1 MAPQPESMPLI
12 RTKLHRPSVPFDVVG
27 RDRLFRLMDR
37 AVEVPLTL
45 VSAPAGYGKSVL
57 AAHWADRC
65 EHPVVWLSLD
75 SDESD
80 LRLFLQYLVAAV
92 HTVVPGACRT
102 TEDLL
107 SAPELPPPLVL
118 AGHLLNDLEAM
129 DGPLVIVLDDYHR
142 IQISSPVHDLMGR
155 LLEHPPSSVRLV
167 LVTRR
172 DPPLPFMS
180 LLAGNQVTE
189 VRLEDLRFTGRE
201 TAEFLSATAEL
212 VVSDNVLAN
221 LEKQVEGWAAGL
233 RLVMLALRHAVDP
246 EALLGGLGGG
256 LPQTR
261 AYLLRE
267 ALSGLSPE
275 DRDWLL
281 RSSILD
287 RFCPPLLEAVCCPDG
302 ASAHPELT
310 GRKFLD
316 LIQRNNLFTIALDT
330 EGEWFRYHHL
340 FQDLLQ
346 RQLRE
351 TSSSEEV
358 ASLHLRVGEWFEAEG
373 LIDEA
378 LKHTLAADE
387 LELAAQ
393 LVERHRIDAL
403 NADQWYVLEKWL
415 SRLPDS
421 IVQQHAELLIA
432 RAWILLRQLRF
443 ETMLPIVDRIDA
455 LLDGEGA
462 RQSRHG
468 EVALFRGFVLF
479 FQGHGAK
486 SVEVLKEATERIPDS
501 YHEPWCE
508 AETIFALANQMEG
521 RKEQALCRIAK
532 FLNRL
537 EGTEDLRMK
546 RLLAVPVFI
555 QLISADLGQ
564 ARASNRLFR
573 EITSGGSHAHVEAWS
588 VYLEGLILLYRHE
601 PDAAVET
608 LTRSAKQRFIHHKK
622 AAVDSLAGLA
632 MAHQSLGR
640 EDEVEATL
648 QQLREFAVS
657 LNDPGL
663 SAMAESA
670 EARLAIYQQR
680 PEMAIR
686 WLESAV
692 PPPPEVALFWFE
704 IPSVTWCRALIA
716 EDSATRLG
724 EAEDRL
730 RELSA
735 MNEAH
740 HNNCHLIEVLT
751 LLATACEKQKKAE
764 EALEYL
770 ERAVTLARPG
780 GFIFPFIEAG
790 PTMAGML
797 ERLLESDEADFI
809 RRVLSA
815 FSKRPVAA
823 PATAAPAP
831 EIAPQLA
838 AGSAAPDS
846 LTNRELDVL
855 ELLAERLQNKE
866 IASRLCVSTHT
877 VNYHLKSVYAKLG
890 VGNRRQAVSRAFEM
904 GILKP
909 AESPGQE

>member
-1 MAPQPESMPLI
+1 ALGQP
-12 RTKLHRPSVPFDVVG
+12 
-27 RDRLFRLMDR
+27 
-37 AVEVPLTL
+37 
-45 VSAPAGYGKSVL
+45 L
-57 AAHWADRC
+57 A
-65 EHPVVWLSLD
+65 
-75 SDESD
+75 
-80 LRLFLQYLVAAV
+80 
-92 HTVVPGACRT
+92 
-102 TEDLL
+102 
-107 SAPELPPPLVL
+107 
-118 AGHLLNDLEAM
+118 
-129 DGPLVIVLDDYHR
+129 IVLDDYHR
-142 IQISSPVHDLMGR
+142 IQISSPVHDVMGR
-155 LLEHPPSSVRLV
+155 LLEHPSASVRLV

-180 LLAGNQVTE
+180 LLAGNQVAE

-212 VVSDNVLAN
+212 AVSDTALAN
-221 LEKQVEGWAAGL
+221 LEQQVEGWAAGL
-233 RLVMLALRHAVDP
+233 RLVVLALRHAVDP
-246 EALLGGLGGG
+246 ESLLGGLRGG

-302 ASAHPELT
+302 ASSHSELT

-330 EGEWFRYHHL
+330 KGEWFRYHHL

-351 TSSSEEV
+351 TSSSKDI
-358 ASLHLRVGEWFEAEG
+358 ASLHLRAGEWFESEG

-443 ETMLPIVDRIDA
+443 EAMLPIVDRIDA

-486 SVEVLKEATERIPDS
+486 SLEVLEEATERIPDS

-532 FLNRL
+532 LLNRL

-546 RLLAVPVFI
+546 RLLAIPVFI

-588 VYLEGLILLYRHE
+588 AYLEGLILLYRHE

-608 LTRSAKQRFIHHKK
+608 LTRSVKQRFIHHKK

-648 QQLREFAVS
+648 RQLREFAVS

-686 WLESAV
+686 WLERAV
-692 PPPPEVALFWFE
+692 PPPPEVTLFWFE

-716 EDSATRLG
+716 EGSATRLG
-724 EAEDRL
+724 EAEDQL

-740 HNNCHLIEVLT
+740 HNNCHLIEALT
-751 LLATACEKQKKAE
+751 LLALTCEKQGKAE
-764 EALEYL
+764 EALGYL
-770 ERAVTLARPG
+770 ERAATLARPG
-780 GFIFPFIEAG
+780 GFIFPFVEAG

-797 ERLLESDEADFI
+797 ERLLESDEADFV

-823 PATAAPAP
+823 RATAAPAP
-831 EIAPQLA
+831 ETARQLA
-838 AGSAAPDS
+838 AGSAAPEN

-866 IASRLCVSTHT
+866 IASRLGVSNHT
-877 VNYHLKSVYAKLG
+877 VSYHLKSIYSKLG
-890 VGNRRQAVSRAFEM
+890 VGGRRQAVAAAIRD
-904 GILKP
+904 GLIKL
-909 AESPGQE
+909 

>member
-1 MAPQPESMPLI
+1 MTSTPLI

-27 RDRLFRLMDR
+27 RDRLLRLMDR
-37 AVEVPLTL
+37 AFEVPLTL

-57 AAHWADRC
+57 VARWAGSC
-65 EHPVVWLSLD
+65 EHRVAWLSLD
-75 SDESD
+75 RDESD

-92 HTVVPGACRT
+92 HTVAAGACRV
-102 TEDLL
+102 TEDVLR
-107 SAPELPPPLVL
+107 APELPPASVL
-118 AGHLLNDLEAM
+118 AGYLLNELEAI
-129 DGPLVIVLDDYHR
+129 DQPLVIALDDYHR
-142 IQISSPVHDLMGR
+142 IASSSPVHDLIDR
-155 LLEHPPSSVRLV
+155 LLEHPPRSLRLV
-167 LVTRR
+167 LITRR
-172 DPPLPFMS
+172 DPPLNLVS
-180 LLAGNQVTE
+180 LLAGNQITE
-189 VRLEDLRFTGRE
+189 VRLEDLKFSSPE
-201 TAEFLSATAEL
+201 TTEFLTSTAGLAISE
-212 VVSDNVLAN
+212 NALAN
-221 LEKQVEGWAAGL
+221 LQEQVEGWAAGL
-233 RLVMLALRHAVDP
+233 RLVTLALRHAADP
-246 EALLGGLGGG
+246 ESLLQGLSGG

-267 ALSGLSPE
+267 ALGGLSP
-275 DRDWLL
+275 DVRTCLL
-281 RSSILD
+281 NSSILD
-287 RFCPPLLEAVCCPDG
+287 RFCPHLLDAVSFPDAVKAPG
-302 ASAHPELT
+302 GLN
-310 GRKFLD
+310 GLDFVD
-316 LIQRNNLFTIALDT
+316 LIQAKNLFAISLDAK
-330 EGEWFRYHHL
+330 GEWFRDHHL
-340 FQDLLQ
+340 FQDFLQ

-351 TSSSEEV
+351 TSSSKDI
-358 ASLHLRVGEWFEAEG
+358 ASLHLRAGEWFEAEG

-387 LELAAQ
+387 SELAAQ

-443 ETMLPIVDRIDA
+443 EAMLPIVDRIDA

-486 SVEVLKEATERIPDS
+486 SLEVLEEATERIPDS

-546 RLLAVPVFI
+546 RLLAIPVFI

-608 LTRSAKQRFIHHKK
+608 LTRSVKQRFIHHKK

-686 WLESAV
+686 WLERAV
-692 PPPPEVALFWFE
+692 PPPPEVTLFWFE

-716 EDSATRLG
+716 EGSATRLG

-740 HNNCHLIEVLT
+740 HNNCHLIEALT
-751 LLATACEKQKKAE
+751 LLALTCEKQGKAE
-764 EALEYL
+764 EALGYL
-770 ERAVTLARPG
+770 ERAATLARPG
-780 GFIFPFIEAG
+780 GFIFPFVEAS

-797 ERLLESDEADFI
+797 ERLLESDEADFV

-823 PATAAPAP
+823 RATAAPAP
-831 EIAPQLA
+831 ETARQLA
-838 AGSAAPDS
+838 AGSAPPEN

-866 IASRLCVSTHT
+866 IASRLGVSTHT
-877 VNYHLKSVYAKLG
+877 VSYHLKSIYGKLG
-890 VGNRRQAVSRAFEM
+890 VGGRRQAVAAAIRD
-904 GILKP
+904 GLIKL
-909 AESPGQE
+909 

>member
-142 IQISSPVHDLMGR
+142 INMTSSVHDLMGR
-155 LLEHPPSSVRLV
+155 LLEYPSKTARLV

-172 DPPLPFMS
+172 DPPLSLAS
-180 LLAGNQVTE
+180 LLAANLVAE
-189 VRLEDLRFTGRE
+189 VRLEDLRFTGWE
-201 TAEFLSATAEL
+201 TVAFLSTST
-212 VVSDNVLAN
+212 VGSVSDRSLAN
-221 LEKQVEGWAAGL
+221 LQEQVEGWAAGL
-233 RLVMLALRHAVDP
+233 RLVNLALARAVDP
-246 EALLGGLGGG
+246 EVLLGGLRGG
-256 LPQTR
+256 LPHAR
-261 AYLLRE
+261 KYLVRE

-275 DRDWLL
+275 VRNCLL
-281 RSSILD
+281 KSSILN
-287 RFCPPLLEAVCCPDG
+287 RFCLSMLDAVCFSAP
-302 ASAHPELT
+302 ASASREFT
-310 GRKFLD
+310 ASEFLD
-316 LIQRNNLFTIALDT
+316 LIQRNNLFAIALDDT
-330 EGEWFRYHHL
+330 GEWFRYHHL
-340 FQDLLQ
+340 FQELLQ
-346 RQLRE
+346 RELSE
-351 TSSSEEV
+351 DASEEQIK
-358 ASLHLRVGEWFEAEG
+358 ALHLKAATWFETEG

-486 SVEVLKEATERIPDS
+486 SLEVLKEATERIPDS

-692 PPPPEVALFWFE
+692 PPPPEVTLFWFE

-716 EDSATRLG
+716 EGSATRLG

-740 HNNCHLIEVLT
+740 HNNCHLIEALT
-751 LLATACEKQKKAE
+751 LLALTCEKQGKAE

-780 GFIFPFIEAG
+780 GFIFPFVEAG

-877 VNYHLKSVYAKLG
+877 VSYHLKSIYGKLG
-890 VGNRRQAVSRAFEM
+890 VGNRRQAVAAAIQNGLFKRR
-904 GILKP
+904 
-909 AESPGQE
+909 

>member
-1 MAPQPESMPLI
+1 MTSTPLI

-27 RDRLFRLMDR
+27 RDRLLRLMDR
-37 AVEVPLTL
+37 AFEVPLTL
-45 VSAPAGYGKSVL
+45 VSAPAGYGKSVFV
-57 AAHWADRC
+57 ARWAGSC
-65 EHPVVWLSLD
+65 EHRVAWLSLD
-75 SDESD
+75 RDESD

-92 HTVVPGACRT
+92 HTVAAGACRV
-102 TEDLL
+102 TEDVLR
-107 SAPELPPPLVL
+107 APELPPASVL
-118 AGHLLNDLEAM
+118 AGYLLNELEAI
-129 DGPLVIVLDDYHR
+129 DQPLVIALDDYHR
-142 IQISSPVHDLMGR
+142 IASSSPVQDLIDR
-155 LLEHPPSSVRLV
+155 LLEHPPRSLRLV
-167 LVTRR
+167 LITRR
-172 DPPLPFMS
+172 DPPLNLVS
-180 LLAGNQVTE
+180 LLAGNQITE
-189 VRLEDLRFTGRE
+189 VRLEDLKFSSPE
-201 TAEFLSATAEL
+201 TTEFLTSTAGLAISE
-212 VVSDNVLAN
+212 NALAN
-221 LEKQVEGWAAGL
+221 LQEQVEGWAAGL
-233 RLVMLALRHAVDP
+233 RLVTLALRHAADP
-246 EALLGGLGGG
+246 ESLLQGLSGG

-267 ALSGLSPE
+267 ALGGLSP
-275 DRDWLL
+275 DARTCLL
-281 RSSILD
+281 NSSILD
-287 RFCPPLLEAVCCPDG
+287 RFCPQLLDAVSFPDAAKAPG
-302 ASAHPELT
+302 GLN
-310 GRKFLD
+310 GLDFVD
-316 LIQRNNLFTIALDT
+316 LIQAKNLFAISLDAK
-330 EGEWFRYHHL
+330 GEWFRYHHL
-340 FQDLLQ
+340 FQDFLQ

-351 TSSSEEV
+351 TSNSKDI
-358 ASLHLRVGEWFEAEG
+358 ASLHLRAGEWFEAEG

-387 LELAAQ
+387 SELAAQ

-403 NADQWYVLEKWL
+403 NADQWYVLAKWL

-443 ETMLPIVDRIDA
+443 EAMLPIVDRIDA

-486 SVEVLKEATERIPDS
+486 SLEVLKEATERIPDS

-532 FLNRL
+532 LLNRL
-537 EGTEDLRMK
+537 EGREDLRMK
-546 RLLAVPVFI
+546 RLLAIPVFI

-608 LTRSAKQRFIHHKK
+608 LTRSVKQRFIHHKK

-632 MAHQSLGR
+632 MAHQALGR

-648 QQLREFAVS
+648 RQLREFAVS

-686 WLESAV
+686 WLERAV
-692 PPPPEVALFWFE
+692 PPPPEVTLFWFE

-716 EDSATRLG
+716 EGSATRLG

-740 HNNCHLIEVLT
+740 HNNCHLIEALT
-751 LLATACEKQKKAE
+751 LLALTCEKQGKAE
-764 EALEYL
+764 EALGYL
-770 ERAVTLARPG
+770 ERAATLARPG
-780 GFIFPFIEAG
+780 GFIFPFVEAG

-797 ERLLESDEADFI
+797 ERLLESDEADFV

-823 PATAAPAP
+823 RATAAPAP
-831 EIAPQLA
+831 ETARQLA
-838 AGSAAPDS
+838 AGSAPPEN

-866 IASRLCVSTHT
+866 IASRLGVSTHT
-877 VNYHLKSVYAKLG
+877 VSYHLKSIYGKLG
-890 VGNRRQAVSRAFEM
+890 VGGRRQAVAAAIRD
-904 GILKP
+904 GLIKL
-909 AESPGQE
+909 